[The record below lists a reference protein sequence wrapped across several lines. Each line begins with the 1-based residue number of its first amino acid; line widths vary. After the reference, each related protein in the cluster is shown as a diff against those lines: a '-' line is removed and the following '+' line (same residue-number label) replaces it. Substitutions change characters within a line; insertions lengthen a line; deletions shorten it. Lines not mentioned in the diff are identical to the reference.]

1 MRLTDV
7 DLSNEPMRR
16 MSEEVAMVCT
26 RKMTDVV
33 TSKFGLQTTP
43 RANSTLSPKCLHD
56 CIEVPG
62 TKETFEAHLFADCA
76 GLCHDLADAV
86 AKNNHADREP
96 EMYTVLAANTEKEMK
111 KTEKTVK
118 KAKNLVHKA
127 VSKLATAVKQS
138 REAAVAE
145 ATHTLDNA
153 KKAFLAAESAHEHA
167 QAKFKHFNER
177 AAESMRL
184 YSKIA
189 LCWNDALEAIADP
202 ALDGTPDYI
211 HSCRLMI
218 LPQSSKRGGQHQCS
232 SLNI

>member
-7 DLSNEPMRR
+7 DLSNEPLRR

-86 AKNNHADREP
+86 AKNNHADSEP
-96 EMYTVLAANTEKEMK
+96 EMYTVLAANTEKELK

-118 KAKNLVHKA
+118 KAKNSVDKA
-127 VSKLATAVKQS
+127 VKKLAAAVKQS
-138 REAAVAE
+138 RESAVAK

-153 KKAFLAAESAHEHA
+153 KKAFLAAESAHEDA
-167 QAKFKHFNER
+167 QAKFKHASER
-177 AAESMRL
+177 AAESIRL

-202 ALDGTPDYI
+202 ALDGTPDCI

-232 SLNI
+232 SFHI